1 MDSFH
6 IVEWANAVLDDVRIK
21 AWRDATAIVKALE
34 AKLGKPGKG
43 KTVKDDRNAKRILDA
58 RKVVADIK
66 GSAYA
71 VGKNPEYLTDNQ
83 RDTLKSI
90 RKSNARYYRA
100 YEMKESLRLIM
111 RCKDRSEAEGK
122 LKSWLRWG
130 IPFQDRLI
138 QGSLKQD

>member
-1 MDSFH
+1 MT
-6 IVEWANAVLDDVRIK
+6 
-21 AWRDATAIVKALE
+21 ATQ
-34 AKLGKPGKG
+34 
-43 KTVKDDRNAKRILDA
+43 KRILDA

-122 LKSWLRWG
+122 LKSCLRWG

-138 QGSLKQD
+138 QGSRKQD